1 MLERVVLPTE
11 EDRYAQQRRQQQQ
24 QSHLSPAFA
33 HFAGGLGF
41 RVEGAGVGSL
51 DSFLCRCLSYA
62 PSGLGARFSSV
73 IYAYVHH
80 TFYCTTMTDVAL
92 LESWMPVASLGI
104 AVSMLPEV

>member
-62 PSGLGARFSSV
+62 LLVLEPVSHPL
-73 IYAYVHH
+73 YTH
-80 TFYCTTMTDVAL
+80 TYIIHFIVL
-92 LESWMPVASLGI
+92 Q
-104 AVSMLPEV
+104 